1 MVEILWSKRQDTRRK
16 FFRRRG
22 VKLRGVREGD
32 IVGLFGHGAANLW
45 NAVADADNRGL
56 AGSVQIAAA
65 VGGDYPTAF
74 AAHRNRILLSEIA
87 GK

>member
-1 MVEILWSKRQDTRRK
+1 MEILWSKRQHARRE
-16 FFRRRG
+16 FFSRRG

-32 IVGLFGHGAANLW
+32 IVGLFGHGAANLR

-56 AGSVQIAAA
+56 PGSVQIAAA
-65 VGGDYPTAF
+65 VGGNNPTAF
-74 AAHRNRILLSEIA
+74 AAHGNRILFSEIA